1 MINIA
6 VLGCG
11 TVGSG
16 VCRLIEQNAGDISKR
31 LGDDIR
37 VKKVLER
44 DTARVK
50 ALGFSDSQITQ
61 NIDDIVNDSEIQ
73 IVVETMGGTDASF
86 RFISA
91 CMESGK
97 HIVTSNKDLVE
108 LRWDELFENAAQHNV
123 DFYFEAAVCGGIPVI
138 LPIKNSLAANRI
150 IEIIGILNGTTNYI
164 LSKMSADGISYDE
177 ALGLAQQSGF
187 AEADPTSD
195 VSGADAARKLSILSR
210 LAFNTKLTLG
220 DIYREGITNI
230 EACDIETA
238 RSMGY
243 SIKLVAVAAQDDDG
257 RISAYVRP
265 AFVSSEHPISS
276 VNYEYNALFLRGDA
290 VDDVMLYG
298 KGAGSMPTA
307 SSVVGDVINVGRN
320 IKRGKNSRTTGFC
333 YESREVLC
341 ASEIINKFYL
351 RLQVQDK
358 PRVLAGI
365 ADAFGSHDIS
375 LASLVQHPAADGTA
389 TLIIITH
396 PAKEA
401 ALRGAM
407 DDLMKGGH
415 VSSMSA
421 MICID

>member
-16 VCRLIEQNAGDISKR
+16 VCRLIEQNASDISKR
-31 LGDDIR
+31 LGDDVR
-37 VKKVLER
+37 VKKVLELEV
-44 DTARVK
+44 ALVK
-50 ALGFSDSQITQ
+50 ALGFSDDQITQ
-61 NIDDIVNDSEIQ
+61 NIDDIVNDDEIQ
-73 IVVETMGGTDASF
+73 IVVETMGGTDAAF

-91 CMESGK
+91 CMEHGK

-108 LRWDELFENAAQHNV
+108 LRWDELFESAAKHNV

-150 IEIIGILNGTTNYI
+150 LEIIGILNGTTNYI
-164 LSKMSADGISYDE
+164 LSKMSADGIGYDE
-177 ALGLAQQSGF
+177 ALGLAQQCGF

-195 VSGADAARKLSILSR
+195 VSGADAARKLSILAR

-220 DIYREGITNI
+220 EVYREGITNI
-230 EACDIETA
+230 EARDIETA
-238 RSMGY
+238 RNMGY
-243 SIKLVAVAAQDDDG
+243 SIKLVAMAAQDDDG
-257 RISAYVRP
+257 RICAYVRP
-265 AFVSSEHPISS
+265 AFVSNAHPISS
-276 VNYEYNALFLRGDA
+276 VNDEYNAVFLRGDA
-290 VDDVMLYG
+290 VDDVMFYG

-320 IKRGKNSRTTGFC
+320 IKRGKDSRTAGFC
-333 YESREVLC
+333 YEQREVVDI
-341 ASEIINKFYL
+341 AEIMNKFYL
-351 RLQVQDK
+351 RLQVEDK

-375 LASLVQHPAADGTA
+375 LASLVQHPGSDGTA

-396 PAKEA
+396 PSKEA
-401 ALRGAM
+401 ALRGAI

-415 VSSMSA
+415 VTRMTA